1 MDCAV
6 TESTDGKPGCATNGW
21 EAYND
26 GVTTVAGMLK
36 GGSVEEACN
45 DGVTTVAG
53 MLRGESVKDTFEA
66 DTRAE
71 LSVTN

>member
-1 MDCAV
+1 MDYAI

-21 EAYND
+21 
-26 GVTTVAGMLK
+26 
-36 GGSVEEACN
+36 EACN

-53 MLRGESVKDTFEA
+53 MLRGESVEDTFEA